1 MAAPRTT
8 TSSRPAGRRAHER
21 TDESAPQVV
30 RRAPFAENPHV
41 GPRGQRT
48 QQRILDAALRA
59 FSDDGYHRTSIDR
72 IAQLSGCSR
81 VAVYQYF
88 SSKDDVFRELAAQVA
103 RQLTSSTEALDPVT
117 ATADG
122 WSALRRWAGRYADI
136 YARYQPVFN
145 AYQAAVEDR
154 DTLAAV
160 RGHAGEQNVARI
172 HSRVSGA
179 TLPPRRLDAVIAL
192 LIECMTHTL
201 DMSGILY
208 SVVPT
213 SAPPEAVVDAITDV
227 AHRTLFGLD
236 VAVNAHTSAPPAR
249 PDAPRVPEA
258 WRELDRT
265 APAPEPSAY
274 TALLQAG
281 RDVFVARGYH
291 NTRVDDLIG
300 AAGVS
305 RGAFYRYFRDK
316 DQLARLLVAH
326 AERETGAMLGALPP
340 LDVLRGDPG
349 GRALPRWLRR
359 YNAVH
364 LHEAAMLR
372 VWVDGAAQD
381 PALRPELA
389 PSLDWGRR
397 RMRAYLA
404 PRGFGDV
411 ELDAVVLIALLGVF
425 GARRRGAVEV
435 EAAAHIIERGL
446 LGTEGTR

>member
-8 TSSRPAGRRAHER
+8 TSSRPSGRRAHER
-21 TDESAPQVV
+21 SDERAPQVV

-88 SSKDDVFRELAAQVA
+88 ASKDDVFRELTAQVA
-103 RQLTSSTEALDPVT
+103 RQLSASTEALDPLTPTV
-117 ATADG
+117 DG
-122 WSALRRWAGRYADI
+122 WAALRRWTARYADI

-145 AYQAAVEDR
+145 AYQAAAADR
-154 DTLAAV
+154 DALAAV
-160 RGHAGEQNVARI
+160 RDHAGEQNVARI
-172 HSRVSGA
+172 HSRLVGT
-179 TLPPRRLDAVIAL
+179 TLPPRRVDAVIAL
-192 LIECMTHTL
+192 LLEAMTHTL
-201 DMSGILY
+201 DMTGILRAVTPGAY
-208 SVVPT
+208 PDD
-213 SAPPEAVVDAITDV
+213 AVVDAITDV

-236 VAVNAHTSAPPAR
+236 PAVSMHPAIAPP
-249 PDAPRVPEA
+249 PDAVRGPDA
-258 WRELDRT
+258 WRSIDR
-265 APAPEPSAY
+265 PATSPEPTAY
-274 TALLQAG
+274 TALLRAG
-281 RDVFVARGYH
+281 RDVFVSRGYH
-291 NTRVDDLIG
+291 ATRVDDLIA

-326 AERETGAMLGALPP
+326 AEHETGAMLGALPP
-340 LDVLRGDPG
+340 LDARDAIDPATV
-349 GRALPRWLRR
+349 RRWLRR

-364 LHEAAMLR
+364 LQETAMLR
-372 VWVDGAAQD
+372 VWVDGASQD
-381 PALRPELA
+381 PALRPQLA

-411 ELDAVVLIALLGVF
+411 DTEAVVLIALLGVF
-425 GARRRGAVEV
+425 GARRRTAVEI

-446 LGTEGTR
+446 IGTEGTR